1 MESITIGRW
10 MEAKILK
17 LRRNRKKEIFGLS
30 TFVSAGFFQK
40 IGSDR
45 KSGKN
50 FSHPPTPFCA
60 PEWAALIR
68 PWSGGSRSDQGLFFS
83 LWSLSGET
91 RIRISRNF
99 ENSGRILN
107 VEDFRVSHFV
117 LGFLDPRSKFSQPRT
132 TKGFDSVRVGTRMTT
147 NDDESRESFSNSSN
161 ESVFFRS
168 EKAED
173 F

>member
-17 LRRNRKKEIFGLS
+17 LRRNRKKEIFGFL
-30 TFVSAGFFQK
+30 TCGSAGFSK
-40 IGSDR
+40 KSVLTE

-68 PWSGGSRSDQGLFFS
+68 PWSGGSRGDQGLFFLFGAS
-83 LWSLSGET
+83 QEKFEFKFPGNS
-91 RIRISRNF
+91 NF
-99 ENSGRILN
+99 RKNLFIE
-107 VEDFRVSHFV
+107 EFRVSHSFWD
-117 LGFLDPRSKFSQPRT
+117 FSIRDRIYSQPRT
-132 TKGFDSVRVGTRMTT
+132 TKGFESVRVGTRMTT
-147 NDDESRESFSNSSN
+147 NDDESQESFSNPSN
-161 ESVFFRS
+161 ESVLSRS